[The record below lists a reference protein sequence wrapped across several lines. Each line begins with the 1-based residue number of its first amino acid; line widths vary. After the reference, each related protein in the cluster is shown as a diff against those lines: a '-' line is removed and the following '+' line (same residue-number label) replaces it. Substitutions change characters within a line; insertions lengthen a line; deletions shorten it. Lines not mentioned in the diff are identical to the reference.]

1 MLTIIV
7 AQTEEDEAMKVL
19 QGAGQH
25 PDATPLPDE
34 IPMADDDIE
43 TEETVQQPLPQE
55 VPQGQPGVEP
65 IPGLEGEAL
74 EPAGEIPAPEP
85 PPKPEDEF
93 EKMEVE
99 PSELDV
105 LNQTLSIQQKVMRSI
120 SDGTPLRIIYTTLA
134 GHSTERTVEPDYIHS
149 AVTTG
154 NRILIAWDHLRNGW
168 RGFILDR
175 IRAAKLEGIA

>member
-43 TEETVQQPLPQE
+43 TEETVQQPRPQE

-65 IPGLEGEAL
+65 VPGLEQEAL
-74 EPAGEIPAPEP
+74 EPAGEVRGQVGGQGEAVILSAGLEQ
-85 PPKPEDEF
+85 
-93 EKMEVE
+93 
-99 PSELDV
+99 LD
-105 LNQTLSIQQKVMRSI
+105 
-120 SDGTPLRIIYTTLA
+120 
-134 GHSTERTVEPDYIHS
+134 HS
-149 AVTTG
+149 AY
-154 NRILIAWDHLRNGW
+154 
-168 RGFILDR
+168 
-175 IRAAKLEGIA
+175 

>member
-7 AQTEEDEAMKVL
+7 AQTAEDDIVKK
-19 QGAGQH
+19 
-25 PDATPLPDE
+25 DDLPPGPSD
-34 IPMADDDIE
+34 IPMADDDVE
-43 TEETVQQPLPQE
+43 TETEAVQEPFQAVPAEL
-55 VPQGQPGVEP
+55 PQGQPGIEP

-93 EKMEVE
+93 EKIEVE
-99 PSELDV
+99 PSELEI
-105 LNQTLSIQQKVMRSI
+105 LNQKLTIPQKVMRAI
-120 SDGTPLRIIYTTLA
+120 SDGVPLRIIYTTLK
-134 GHSTERTVEPDYIHS
+134 GHSTERTVEPDYIHT

-154 NRILIAWDHLRNGW
+154 NRILIAWDHLRNAW
-168 RGFILDR
+168 RGFIVSR

>member
-7 AQTEEDEAMKVL
+7 AQTSEDDVINK
-19 QGAGQH
+19 
-25 PDATPLPDE
+25 DDLPPGPSE
-34 IPMADDDIE
+34 IPLADDDVE
-43 TEETVQQPLPQE
+43 TEETAQQPFQPLPAE